1 MKVGIVGTGR
11 MGRNLAERMS
21 TRHEVVLYDSE
32 PAAARTV
39 ADSLQVRYAD
49 SLAEMDVDAVV
60 VAVPDSAV
68 KACVDRLA
76 ELQSQALILSV
87 ATNISRE
94 ILREITGDKVSC
106 LNAKI
111 IGHAGEMSRGAQPVI
126 VIDQGRPDQVEIA
139 RQLFE
144 PVGNVVVGDADL
156 VKTINVIATQEALR
170 AAVEIERQLERAGV
184 VDPAMIRGA
193 LTQVAPGVFKAF
205 AENDLG
211 PFGRGLVAQLREEV
225 DALRCRAKSE
235 SNR

>member
-32 PAAARTV
+32 PAAARAV
-39 ADSLQVRYAD
+39 ADSLQVRSAG
-49 SLAEMDVDAVV
+49 SLAEMDVAAFVL
-60 VAVPDSAV
+60 AVPDSAV
-68 KACVDRLA
+68 KACVDRLV
-76 ELQSQALILSV
+76 ELQTPTLILSV

-94 ILREITGDKVSC
+94 ILREIAGDKANC
-106 LNAKI
+106 LNVKI

-139 RQLFE
+139 WQLFE
-144 PVGNVVVGDADL
+144 PVGNVVVGEADL
-156 VKTINVIATQEALR
+156 VKTINVIATQQALK

-184 VDPAMIRGA
+184 TDPVLVQGA
-193 LTQVAPGVFKAF
+193 LIQVAPGVFKAF

-211 PFGRGLVAQLREEV
+211 PFGRGLVAQLRENP
-225 DALRCRAKSE
+225 DS
-235 SNR
+235 